1 MQVKR
6 ASQPMRPLGERTL
19 LWGIKG
25 AHFLC
30 FEGFTN
36 QNPADFS
43 VLVFS
48 LLSLIYK
55 MSSKVNATG
64 FQGVDSPDPQ
74 PFPIPPRVGW
84 VGENF

>member
-1 MQVKR
+1 MEIVGK
-6 ASQPMRPLGERTL
+6 
-19 LWGIKG
+19 
-25 AHFLC
+25 
-30 FEGFTN
+30 N
-36 QNPADFS
+36 YYFS

-48 LLSLIYK
+48 LLSLINK